1 MTDFRLPYEANAYFK
16 QITTNQI
23 LTQDQGLVNNNG
35 KENPPLLF
43 TALT

>member
-23 LTQDQGLVNNNG
+23 LTQD
-35 KENPPLLF
+35 
-43 TALT
+43 